1 MIPRTGSPE
10 REAWHEAGHAVV
22 AHLLGGRIREVTLES
37 DDDAFEGRVTI
48 EWPAGP
54 PREVAARSAQ
64 AALAGPLAELARYED
79 EIDPTSS
86 EIVAAWSGD
95 WAEVERCAA
104 VCAPDPEKRTPL
116 IERWFR
122 DTGALLAR
130 DNAESLIGRIADA
143 LDAHGT
149 LDEILFEDCL

>member
-1 MIPRTGSPE
+1 MDRTGAPE

-22 AHLLGGRIREVTLES
+22 ALLLGGSVREVTLES
-37 DDDAFEGRVTI
+37 DDDAFEGRVTV

-54 PREVAARSAQ
+54 PREVAALSGR
-64 AALAGPLAELARYED
+64 AALAGPLAELDRYEG
-79 EIDPTSS
+79 ELDPDAA
-86 EIVAAWSGD
+86 EVRAAWSGD

-104 VCAPDPEKRTPL
+104 ICCPDPDRRTPL

-122 DTGALLAR
+122 DVQDLLAR
-130 DNAESLIGRIADA
+130 DDTESLVGRVADA

-149 LDEILFEDCL
+149 LDETLFQDCL